1 MNNGARIKYFRAK
14 SDLNQKQLAD
24 MIGVNQANISFWE
37 KSTYP
42 PLDAIEKICKALN
55 IEVWK
60 FLLNQIKN

>member
-1 MNNGARIKYFRAK
+1 
-14 SDLNQKQLAD
+14 